1 MSASD
6 NMGSPDSPTVPRALY
21 PYLFRW
27 ETDKDYNYT
36 GNVVAMNR
44 DYQII
49 PKTRLKFK
57 RNPAYFKDI
66 WWNNTVYEF
75 TTMKDKED
83 LFLYADY
90 GGSRNKYWTR
100 LGKLFSHSHLVL
112 HCTIP
117 WKMTTEDYL
126 EEFGV
131 GIPRLVRGE

>member
-1 MSASD
+1 MSD
-6 NMGSPDSPTVPRALY
+6 TYNIGSRDYPTALRALY

-66 WWNNTVYEF
+66 WWNNEVYEF

-83 LFLYADY
+83 LFLYSGY
-90 GGSRNKYWTR
+90 EGSRNKYWTR
-100 LGKLFSHSHLVL
+100 LGKLFSHSHTLL
-112 HCTIP
+112 PCTIP
-117 WKMTTEDYL
+117 WKMTTEDYQ

-131 GIPRLVRGE
+131 DME